1 MTAQQL
7 WDLFTHADGPAVPFE
22 AWAFG
27 GALDELAA
35 LVLAGR
41 KTGTSSAGALYRLKN
56 EPFPAVGEYSVIL
69 DSKGQ
74 AVCVIRTT
82 QVWVM
87 SFNRVPA
94 SHAWKEGEG
103 DRSLTHWQA
112 VHRAFFSDAL
122 SRAGLLFTEDTEA
135 VCEEFEVVFRP

>member
-7 WDLFTHADGPAVPFE
+7 WDLFTHAGGPAVSCE
-22 AWAFG
+22 AWTFG
-27 GALDELAA
+27 GAPDELAA

-41 KTGTSSAGALYRLKN
+41 KIATSSAGALYRLKN
-56 EPFPAVGEYSVIL
+56 EPLPAAGEYSVIL

-74 AVCVIRTT
+74 AVCVIRT
-82 QVWVM
+82 VRV
-87 SFNRVPA
+87 SVLPFNQIPA

-103 DRSLTHWQA
+103 DRSLTHWQT

-122 SRAGLLFTEDTEA
+122 SRAGLSFAEDTEV
-135 VCEEFEVVFRP
+135 VCEEFELVFRP